1 MFEYCVYL
9 SCGSASKL
17 SPQIKS
23 YLNFKYDIL
32 NKNEI
37 LSEKSEVIEKYGKQS
52 FIGRAT
58 EILIKVKK
66 NILTFDDIHRRTYD
80 SCSKLRNFFNSN
92 VFSNDVR
99 ITLVY
104 IYT

>member
-1 MFEYCVYL
+1 MFEYCVSL
-9 SCGSASKL
+9 SLGFASKL

-23 YLNFKYDIL
+23 YFIFKYDIL

-52 FIGRAT
+52 FIGRAI

-66 NILTFDDIHRRTYD
+66 NILTFDDICQYLSYHLELH
-80 SCSKLRNFFNSN
+80 KFFNSN
-92 VFSNDVR
+92 VFSKEVR
-99 ITLVY
+99 TTLVY
-104 IYT
+104 LYI